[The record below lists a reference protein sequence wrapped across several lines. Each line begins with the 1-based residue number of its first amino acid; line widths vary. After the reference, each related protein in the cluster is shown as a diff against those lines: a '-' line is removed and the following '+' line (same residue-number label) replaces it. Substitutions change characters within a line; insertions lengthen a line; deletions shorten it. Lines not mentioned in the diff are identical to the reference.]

1 MSDRKYERVYPINR
15 EQLIKDVDSDDPET
29 VAKALYSAAR
39 FEEDTNW
46 VQDQCLS
53 KLTSPELP
61 IRWAAATCLGDLAF
75 SRRPL
80 DVNKVILALERAKQD
95 PAISDPASF
104 SLSMVKQFMDQS
116 GTT

>member
-1 MSDRKYERVYPINR
+1 MSDRKYERVYLIER
-15 EQLIKDVDSDDPET
+15 KQLRKDVESDDPQT
-29 VAKALYSAAR
+29 VAKALYSAAQ
-39 FEEDTNW
+39 FDEDTKW
-46 VQDQCLS
+46 VQDQCLT
-53 KLTSPELP
+53 KLTSPEVL

-80 DVNKVILALERAKQD
+80 DVKKVILALERAKQD

-104 SLSMVKQFMDQS
+104 SLSMVKQFVDQS